1 MENSEKKTETKTEN
15 TGRPHHVLVCIS
27 ASPTSRTVIRA
38 AASAAG
44 GSRFSA
50 LYVGSTADADS
61 RRQLE
66 ENMAYAVSHGARMH
80 VLKMGSAEE
89 IASFARGSGITDV
102 YIGKSGSSKF
112 LSRRGTF
119 LEKLMH
125 ALPEARLH
133 VVPDAGILLMPSRLK
148 SRGRLRFTLRDLMIT
163 LAVMAV
169 ATVISLC
176 VDRSSFSNA
185 NIITIYILAVLIAAV
200 MTADRIYGVVAAV
213 LYILVFNLL
222 FIEPRFSL
230 QVYGRGYTLTYF
242 VTVISALLTGTVAAR
257 MKASRA
263 AAVENAYQ
271 TKVLL
276 ECSELLQHART
287 EEDMTALVCN
297 QLVRLLHRS
306 VICYPAENGKLLPP
320 MYFHMDGTDID
331 AEKEKPAA
339 QWVLE
344 NNHQAGAF
352 TSHFSGSSFRYL
364 AVRVGENIYGI
375 IGIHMARRL
384 TDSENNILLSLVG
397 ECALSIENYRNIRE
411 RERAEAAAENERFRA
426 SILRSIS
433 HDLRTPLTSIS
444 GNATNLMHN
453 EAELGGQE
461 RQQMY
466 ADIHEDAQWLISLTE
481 NLLSMTRLEEA
492 AGLNLRA
499 EAVSEIVEE
508 ALRHVSLDLRQHT
521 IETEESDEV
530 LLVYADARLI
540 IQVIINL
547 VTNAVKYT
555 PPGSR
560 IRISASRRGGRI
572 WVSVSDDGPGIS
584 RAQQEHLFEMFY
596 TCHNSVADSR
606 RSLGLGLGLCRAIM
620 KAHGEQI
627 LYEENRPHGS
637 VFRFSLKEARI
648 DEQISDSVRGG

>member
-1 MENSEKKTETKTEN
+1 MENSEKKVIKRTEN
-15 TGRPHHVLVCIS
+15 GSRPHHVLVCIS
-27 ASPTSRTVIRA
+27 ASPTSRTVIRT

-50 LYVGSTADADS
+50 LYVGSASDAER

-66 ENMAYAVSHGARMH
+66 ENMSYAVSHGARMH
-80 VLKMGSAEE
+80 VLKRGGVEE

-119 LEKLMH
+119 LERLMQ
-125 ALPEARLH
+125 ALPDARLH
-133 VVPDAGILLMPSRLK
+133 VVPDSGIMLMPSRLK
-148 SRGRLRFTLRDLMIT
+148 SHGRLHLSFRDLMIT

-169 ATVISLC
+169 ATLISLY
-176 VDRSSFSNA
+176 VYQSSFSNA

-200 MTADRIYGVVAAV
+200 TTADRMYGVVAAV

-263 AAVENAYQ
+263 AAEENAYQ

-276 ECSELLQHART
+276 ECSELLQHAHA

-320 MYFHMDGTDID
+320 MYFHTDGTDID

-375 IGIHMARRL
+375 IGIHMERRL

-444 GNATNLMHN
+444 GNATNLLNN
-453 EAELGGQE
+453 ESELGAEE
-461 RQQMY
+461 RKQMY
-466 ADIHEDAQWLISLTE
+466 SDIHEDAQWLISLTE

-492 AGLNLRA
+492 ASLHLST
-499 EAVSEIVEE
+499 EVVSEIVEE
-508 ALRHVSLDLRQHT
+508 ALRHVSLDRRQHM
-521 IETEESDEV
+521 IEMVENEEV
-530 LLVYADARLI
+530 LLVYADVKLI

-555 PPGSR
+555 PPGSN
-560 IRISASRRGGRI
+560 IRISAERRADRI
-572 WVSVSDDGPGIS
+572 WISVSDDGPGIS
-584 RAQQEHLFEMFY
+584 RSQQEHLFEMFY

-627 LYEENRPHGS
+627 LYEENKPHGS
-637 VFRFSLKEARI
+637 IFRFSLKEARL
-648 DEQISDSVRGG
+648 DEQISDSVCGG